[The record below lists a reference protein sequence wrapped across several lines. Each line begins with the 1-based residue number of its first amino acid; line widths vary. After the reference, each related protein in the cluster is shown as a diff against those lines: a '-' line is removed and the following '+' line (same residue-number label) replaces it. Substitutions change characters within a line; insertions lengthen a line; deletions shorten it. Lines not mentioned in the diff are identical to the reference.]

1 MSKQKRTTGHRSGVE
16 RATKPKSKRDTR
28 PLFVDLSD
36 ALIPLV
42 IGAEEQ
48 AEQLRR
54 AMVGWSNYITRLS
67 ARPMDRETAFL
78 VTRAYL
84 RRGAGYW
91 ALCDWKAAVSDL
103 TQVITMQVG
112 EAETNTAYLFRARAF
127 DGQGADQEAIRDLTR
142 TLEVCER
149 AIAPKQAARISPALV
164 AALYA
169 YRALLYCRTSAFD
182 LAAAD
187 CDRALTLDAECADA
201 YSVRGSA
208 YQHQGEAERALLDCN
223 RSIQLEGRAIFYYR
237 RALVHQQ
244 LRNYSQAFDDI
255 DRALSREPA
264 NYQFNIARDELLRD
278 SLGSLGL
285 ASPTKTQIAVIR
297 QAKGDCHA

>member
-1 MSKQKRTTGHRSGVE
+1 MSKQKRTAGHRPGEE
-16 RATKPKSKRDTR
+16 RLPKSKRDTR

-42 IGAEEQ
+42 IDAEEQ

-67 ARPMDRETAFL
+67 ARPMDRETAYL
-78 VTRAYL
+78 VARAYL

-91 ALCDWKAAVSDL
+91 ALFDWQAAVSDL
-103 TQVITMQVG
+103 TQVIAMGVG

-127 DGQGADQEAIRDLTR
+127 DGLGSDSEATRDLTR
-142 TLEVCER
+142 TLEVCEQ
-149 AIAPKQAARISPALV
+149 AIAPKQEARVSPALV

-169 YRALLYCRTSAFD
+169 YRALLYCRLDSFD

-187 CDRALTLDAECADA
+187 CDRAIALDAECADA

-208 YQHQGEAERALLDCN
+208 YQHLGEAERALPDCD
-223 RSIQLEGRAIFYYR
+223 RSIELAGKAVFYYR

-244 LRNYSQAFDDI
+244 LCNYSQAFDDI
-255 DRALSREPA
+255 DRALSQEPA
-264 NYQFNIARDELLRD
+264 NYQFNVARDELLLHWLSR
-278 SLGSLGL
+278 LGL
-285 ASPTKTQIAVIR
+285 ATPTKTQIAAIN
-297 QAKGDCHA
+297 QARGGRHA